1 MDWKKIGKKLLYPP
15 VWLIGVLSVI
25 SAVAL
30 TAVFLKGWENTPIAY
45 GSYGVS
51 AYALTVLCIFCT
63 RVLPGKYRQIKKK
76 ISNHPLG
83 NRYLTDRV
91 FRTKASLHISLGINL
106 LYVVIQLVSW
116 YINRSWW
123 FVVLAVYYVILS
135 VMRFLLVGYV
145 RHSQIGSDLPAE
157 WRRARVCAGVLLLL
171 NLFLSGAVL
180 MILYQGRG
188 FAYQGVLIYVMAA
201 YSFYSTIHAVVDIV
215 RYRKLGSP
223 VMTTAKVVSLSAALV
238 SMLSLETAMFSQFG
252 ADMALQDQRIMIAAT
267 GAGVSITVITLSV
280 LLIVH
285 ATRQLKK

>member
-51 AYALTVLCIFCT
+51 AYALTVLCIFCA
-63 RVLPGKYRQIKKK
+63 RVLPGKYRQIKTK

-91 FRTKASLHISLGINL
+91 FRTKVSLHISLGINL

-135 VMRFLLVGYV
+135 VMRFK
-145 RHSQIGSDLPAE
+145 
-157 WRRARVCAGVLLLL
+157 RA
-171 NLFLSGAVL
+171 
-180 MILYQGRG
+180 Q
-188 FAYQGVLIYVMAA
+188 
-201 YSFYSTIHAVVDIV
+201 
-215 RYRKLGSP
+215 SP
-223 VMTTAKVVSLSAALV
+223 
-238 SMLSLETAMFSQFG
+238 F
-252 ADMALQDQRIMIAAT
+252 
-267 GAGVSITVITLSV
+267 
-280 LLIVH
+280 
-285 ATRQLKK
+285 